1 MKKLL
6 KIKKSQQG
14 FTLLEVIITL
24 TIAAILGSFLVTFMG
39 TSVTMSSEPISE
51 AQNLASAEG
60 TMESIAADYA
70 GYLKTGTTPSWNTI
84 KTKTYPNA
92 SITTISNFLGQNFEA
107 LEVTVTVGKQKL
119 VSYFI
124 Q

>member
-1 MKKLL
+1 
-6 KIKKSQQG
+6 
-14 FTLLEVIITL
+14 
-24 TIAAILGSFLVTFMG
+24 MG

-70 GYLKTGTTPSWNTI
+70 GYLKTGTPTWNTI
-84 KTKTYPNA
+84 KTNTYTNA